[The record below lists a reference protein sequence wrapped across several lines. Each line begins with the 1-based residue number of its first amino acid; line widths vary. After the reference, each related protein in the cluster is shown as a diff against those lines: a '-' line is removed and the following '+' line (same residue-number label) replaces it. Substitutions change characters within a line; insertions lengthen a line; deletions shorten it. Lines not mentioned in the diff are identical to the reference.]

1 MTLNDNTVYYD
12 MDSLMTGALMQYSVI
27 KILLLS
33 RNPEFSRDKLTI
45 LPFRWR
51 AR

>member
-1 MTLNDNTVYYD
+1 M
-12 MDSLMTGALMQYSVI
+12 SSPLMQYAVI

-33 RNPEFSRDKLTI
+33 RNPEFSRDELTI
-45 LPFRWR
+45 LPFRGR